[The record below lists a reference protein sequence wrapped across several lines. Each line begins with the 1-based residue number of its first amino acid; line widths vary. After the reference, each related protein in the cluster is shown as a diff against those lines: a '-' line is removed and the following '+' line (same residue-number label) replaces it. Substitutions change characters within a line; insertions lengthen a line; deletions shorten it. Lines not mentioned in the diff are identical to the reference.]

1 MKIKLEHLAIPVVA
15 LLILGL
21 SLSLTSNT
29 PVSSTEG
36 LKYNG
41 MVCVGATLNGSYHD
55 LGCTHNLITTA
66 GKTLMQNVIGGQQV
80 NMNATRIAVANSTA
94 AQTAADTTLQGE
106 WTTCGLAKTP
116 GTYATTGTAGA
127 WNVTYQWTST
137 CDNVI
142 VNATGLYN
150 DTFTNQLFAETT
162 FTSVT
167 LQTNDRINVTWGLTI
182 S

>member
-1 MKIKLEHLAIPVVA
+1 MKVKVKYLAIPIVA

-29 PVSSTEG
+29 SVSSTEG

-41 MVCVGATLNGSYHD
+41 MVCVGATLSGKYYD
-55 LGCTHNLITTA
+55 LGCRHNLITNVGKDHIKTA
-66 GKTLMQNVIGGQQV
+66 SGQG
-80 NMNATRIAVANSTA
+80 AAIRHDKIAVANNTVAQA
-94 AQTAADTTLQGE
+94 ATDTTLQGE
-106 WTTCGLAKTP
+106 WTTCGLAAAT
-116 GTYATTGTAGA
+116 GTYSSAGTGA
-127 WNVTYQWTST
+127 WNITYQWTSS
-137 CDNVI
+137 CDSVI

-150 DTFTNQLFAETT
+150 ATGTNQLFAETT

-167 LQTNDRINVTWGLTI
+167 LQTNDKLNVTWGLQV